1 MIVCICHSVST
12 QDVDTTIRNGCKSFE
27 EFCEMNVI
35 GGKCKV
41 CLPVAEEC
49 FKKLMEAYSN
59 E

>member
-1 MIVCICHSVST
+1 VST